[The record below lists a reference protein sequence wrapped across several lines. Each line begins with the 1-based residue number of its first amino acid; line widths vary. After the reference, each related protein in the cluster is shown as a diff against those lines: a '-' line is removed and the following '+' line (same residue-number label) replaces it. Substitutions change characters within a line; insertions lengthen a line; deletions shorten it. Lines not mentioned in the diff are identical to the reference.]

1 MKDTGKYL
9 KQVDDIFGL
18 IVLSSGV
25 VLKESTKKNPKI
37 HQNFD
42 NPKELWIREKDGFR
56 KI

>member
-1 MKDTGKYL
+1 MKQTNKYL

-56 KI
+56 KL